1 MGDRCCEN
9 GNVQDGIKEELQRD
23 GWTWGVELTAR
34 SDKRPLECF
43 QVVSSPCHLHL
54 LSLRGMWSFWSV
66 HPMFSTNW
74 RSMSVYMYIFAQ
86 MSSWVISMCPC
97 VSVWRLIVCMY
108 VCVCTC
114 HRAPSAS
121 CSSAAEC
128 CVLSLLSCCRRNSA
142 AAAPLPHFLFSLP
155 LPWLTTWPSFILR
168 HHLPP
173 PAGCWQPCS
182 RRIKMAHM
190 RTNGGRRGSVLW
202 NDVALES
209 EEHHH
214 TLQYIIW

>member
-1 MGDRCCEN
+1 MLWKWECAGWNKGGAAEGWMNMRGWADSSVGQETAGMLSGR
-9 GNVQDGIKEELQRD
+9 VQSL
-23 GWTWGVELTAR
+23 
-34 SDKRPLECF
+34 
-43 QVVSSPCHLHL
+43 SSPFTFFTWRLC
-54 LSLRGMWSFWSV
+54 MWSFWSV

-97 VSVWRLIVCMY
+97 VSVWRLTVCMY

-155 LPWLTTWPSFILR
+155 LPWLTTWPPFILR

-173 PAGCWQPCS
+173 PAGYWQPCS

-209 EEHHH
+209 EEHHY